1 PCGRRLPDTAQPPRR
16 LNMCPLRSSVTEAPH
31 SRRQSVRVGLAGRTG
46 AKSDLEICEGVP
58 AAVAV
63 LVEAGS
69 VERATR
75 DFVDR
80 FELRDGSLSSCPHEV
95 ELITAGHADRLT
107 VLLDGLEV
115 DLVAVV
121 DKDGRRAAVL
131 TLPGGDAADIEQV
144 SRLL

>member
-1 PCGRRLPDTAQPPRR
+1 MVRKGSSVRVRCWAWLESTALELGLELPHVVAETGSGGRTLPDDPCARRLPDTSQPPRR

-80 FELRDGSLSSCPHEV
+80 FELRDGSLS
-95 ELITAGHADRLT
+95 
-107 VLLDGLEV
+107 
-115 DLVAVV
+115 
-121 DKDGRRAAVL
+121 
-131 TLPGGDAADIEQV
+131 
-144 SRLL
+144 